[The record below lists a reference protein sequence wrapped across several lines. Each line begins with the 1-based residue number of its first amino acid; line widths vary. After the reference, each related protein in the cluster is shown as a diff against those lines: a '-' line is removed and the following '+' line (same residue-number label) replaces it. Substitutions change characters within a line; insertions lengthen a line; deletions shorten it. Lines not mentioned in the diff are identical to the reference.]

1 MINIRYGLYETNSS
15 SVHCLV
21 IPKDTNLYI
30 PKRVHL
36 TGGEYGWEFGSEGD
50 TINYIYQACVD
61 SGREEVE
68 RFIAY
73 LKSKGVEEIDCPE
86 LRWTAWGDGEYA
98 ENNPGYIDHGYEIP
112 LNDLFANENLL
123 DRFLFG
129 GGWVDTGNDNSD
141 DPPDE
146 DDYDHDK
153 YDVIEKGN

>member
-1 MINIRYGLYETNSS
+1 M
-15 SVHCLV
+15 
-21 IPKDTNLYI
+21 
-30 PKRVHL
+30 
-36 TGGEYGWEFGSEGD
+36 
-50 TINYIYQACVD
+50 D

-73 LKSKGVEEIDCPE
+73 LKNKGVEEIDCPE

-141 DPPDE
+141 DPPDA